1 MENAE
6 EVIPRLNEEL
16 LKKPR
21 VAEEQPKR
29 NTKDALIDRILLMA
43 EENNLEIMVSNTKL
57 KRMSKPALQKLLG
70 EMLNECMKK
79 QIAEAVKAPG
89 TDDNVIAF
97 ATLRM
102 MHDMCVMGVEK
113 GLNNYLPKY
122 GYNVH
127 GFHDSMKKPMVSKC
141 VDQCLKEIA
150 AESDVLQYIESPYA
164 RLGIAW
170 TTALFTCIQRA
181 PPPQNYNVR
190 YNNKYGTP
198 RMEPRPNPTQNPV
211 RTRVDRRPAT
221 GEVNRDGGPSVKTV

>member
-6 EVIPRLNEEL
+6 EVIPRLNEEH

-43 EENNLEIMVSNTKL
+43 EENHLEIMVSNTKL

-79 QIAEAVKAPG
+79 QIAETVKAPG
-89 TDDNVIAF
+89 TDDSVIAF

-102 MHDMCVMGVEK
+102 MHDMEK

-122 GYNVH
+122 GCQVQ
-127 GFHDSMKKPMVSKC
+127 GFHVHEEAYGQQVCGSVSEGDC
-141 VDQCLKEIA
+141 RGERC
-150 AESDVLQYIESPYA
+150 
-164 RLGIAW
+164 
-170 TTALFTCIQRA
+170 A
-181 PPPQNYNVR
+181 PVY
-190 YNNKYGTP
+190 
-198 RMEPRPNPTQNPV
+198 
-211 RTRVDRRPAT
+211 
-221 GEVNRDGGPSVKTV
+221 

>member
-1 MENAE
+1 MENSE
-6 EVIPRLNEEL
+6 DVIPRLNDEL

-21 VAEEQPKR
+21 VNPDDPPKR

-43 EENNLEIMVSNTKL
+43 EENHLEIMVSNTKL

-79 QIAEAVKAPG
+79 QIADAVKAPG

-170 TTALFTCIQRA
+170 TTALLCIQRA
-181 PPPQNYNVR
+181 APQNYNTSS
-190 YNNKYGTP
+190 G
-198 RMEPRPNPTQNPV
+198 
-211 RTRVDRRPAT
+211 
-221 GEVNRDGGPSVKTV
+221 